1 MGNEEPSSFGSR
13 RSLEVLGETA
23 ASAEPGKCAFDNP
36 ASGQKLEAFDT
47 LGPLDNLDSP
57 WTTVGER
64 LEELFAAVDPV
75 GKDVAQPRE
84 FHSYFLQQRH
94 GAVAILDIGRMNV
107 NPEKKTIG
115 IGHNMPFAAVNAF
128 PGVVAARSAGL
139 RSRRALAV
147 DYRCRRLRL
156 ASELFSRAPDQ
167 NTDNPLPPARIAPSI
182 KITLYRRVGRKLLRQ
197 CPPLAARRQNI
208 ENRLYNT
215 TQISFTRPA
224 TPVRSRQKALDQR
237 PLSIGHIAC

>member
-1 MGNEEPSSFGSR
+1 MGNEEPGRFGSR
-13 RSLEVLGETA
+13 RSLEVPGETS

-47 LGPLDNLDSP
+47 LGPLDNLDGP

-75 GKDVAQPRE
+75 GKDVTQPRE

-94 GAVAILDIGRMNV
+94 GAVAILDIGRVNV

-115 IGHNMPFAAVNAF
+115 IGHNMPLAAVNAF
-128 PGVVAARSAGL
+128 PGVVAARSTGL

-156 ASELFSRAPDQ
+156 GPR
-167 NTDNPLPPARIAPSI
+167 
-182 KITLYRRVGRKLLRQ
+182 
-197 CPPLAARRQNI
+197 C
-208 ENRLYNT
+208 
-215 TQISFTRPA
+215 PA
-224 TPVRSRQKALDQR
+224 THLPRMRTPSMR
-237 PLSIGHIAC
+237 P